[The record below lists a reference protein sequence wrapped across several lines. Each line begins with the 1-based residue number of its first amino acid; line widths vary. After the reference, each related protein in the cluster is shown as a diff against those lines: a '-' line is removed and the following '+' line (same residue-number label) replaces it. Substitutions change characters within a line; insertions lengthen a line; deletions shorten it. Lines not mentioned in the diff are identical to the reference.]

1 MKTPDFSKLNHWLVN
16 APMHFYTETKD
27 DGTEVLRHIR
37 VQQKNFEVPADGVT
51 IDIVPPDSVGPEQ
64 IKTEAVGSAQI
75 KDGGV
80 EMEDLA
86 PGVKANMAERV
97 SQDDLARFQV

>member
-1 MKTPDFSKLNHWLVN
+1 MTTPDFSKLNHWLVN

-51 IDIVPPDSVGPEQ
+51 IDVVPPNSVGSQE
-64 IKTEAVGSAQI
+64 I
-75 KDGGV
+75 KDGSV
-80 EMEDLA
+80 QMEDIN
-86 PGVKANMAERV
+86 PGIFTTTEEARAIVARAIANAEGE
-97 SQDDLARFQV
+97 

>member
-51 IDIVPPDSVGPEQ
+51 IDVVPPNSVGSQE
-64 IKTEAVGSAQI
+64 I
-75 KDGGV
+75 KDESV
-80 EMEDLA
+80 QMEDLD
-86 PGVKANMAERV
+86 PRMMTTTQE
-97 SQDDLARFQV
+97 ARDIVARAIAKEE

>member
-1 MKTPDFSKLNHWLVN
+1 MKTPNFSKLKHWLVN

-51 IDIVPPDSVGPEQ
+51 IDVVPPDSVGTDQIENGSVQAEDLSEGVKNAMITDKDRVTQEQ
-64 IKTEAVGSAQI
+64 IDNFEV
-75 KDGGV
+75 
-80 EMEDLA
+80 
-86 PGVKANMAERV
+86 
-97 SQDDLARFQV
+97 